1 MSGTND
7 DHVSQMVE
15 TMDPGAFVTKYVLIA
30 EVIDAEGN
38 RGVWSDTHDEATRW
52 DTYGLLMEALT
63 AEQAKQ
69 GIDSRDDDE

>member
-1 MSGTND
+1 MSGDND
-7 DHVSQMVE
+7 AIVGQLIE
-15 TMDPGAFVTKYVLIA
+15 TMDPGAFVTKYVLVA
-30 EVIDAEGN
+30 EVIDSEGK

-69 GIDSRDDDE
+69 ALDSQDDDE